1 MLPVMPSKGPARR
14 PLVAVAYEPRSVASI
29 AAVHLAEAASG
40 ICDLMWVIDARVPE
54 IREMSELL
62 RRFGVVVDIGGD
74 GVDAAAKQIGAF
86 RPDGIVTYFD
96 ASMVKV
102 ASIAERLG
110 LPFVT
115 PAAARLL
122 VDKLYQ
128 RRALQ
133 EAGVQVPRF
142 WSVGPV
148 SSADPLAAVGS
159 DVVWPAVLKP
169 RSDAGSHD
177 TFLACDEADVRAL
190 LDGLGADRPDMM
202 LEEYLSDDPAWT
214 QSSFADYVSVESVV
228 SHGVVSH
235 VAVTGRFP
243 PAETFRETGFF
254 VPAWLDADSE
264 QAVLD
269 LASAAAR
276 ALDVGFGCLHT
287 EVKFTAEGPRILEV
301 NGRIGFGIPAMLDQ
315 AAGFS
320 MFAASMQIALGEQV
334 FFDRPIACE
343 RLGYRLFLQPPA
355 IVGTVRAIDGVNVLA
370 DRPGVESVTIH
381 RGPGTRID
389 WREGTRTFVLAVVGV
404 AADHAQ
410 VRETWRVL
418 TEEVSVL
425 YDESEVGAGHSVRTA
440 CKTPPRPHTFYAG

>member
-1 MLPVMPSKGPARR
+1 MVPTKRPARR

-29 AAVHLAEAASG
+29 AAVQLAEAASG
-40 ICDLMWVIDARVPE
+40 ICDLMWLVDGRVPE
-54 IREMSELL
+54 MREMSSLL
-62 RRFGVVVDIGGD
+62 RRFGVVVDVGGES
-74 GVDAAAKQIGAF
+74 VDAAAKQVGAF

-96 ASMVKV
+96 ADMVKV
-102 ASIAERLG
+102 ASIAEQLG
-110 LPFVT
+110 LPFVAPT
-115 PAAARLL
+115 TARLL

-128 RRALQ
+128 RQALQ
-133 EAGVQVPRF
+133 EAGVEVPRF
-142 WSVGPV
+142 WPIGPV

-169 RSDAGSHD
+169 RSEAGSHD
-177 TFLACDEADVRAL
+177 TFLACDETDARAL

-214 QSSFADYVSVESVV
+214 QSPFADYVSVESVV

-254 VPAWLDADSE
+254 VPARLDIGSE
-264 QAVLD
+264 QAVLE
-269 LASAAAR
+269 LASAATR

-287 EVKFTAEGPRILEV
+287 EVKFTADGPRILEV

-315 AAGFS
+315 ATGFS
-320 MFAASMQIALGEQV
+320 MFATSMRIALGERV
-334 FFDRPIACE
+334 SFDRPIACQ
-343 RLGYRLFLQPPA
+343 RVGYRLFLQPPA

-370 DRPGVESVTIH
+370 DRPGVERVTIH
-381 RGPGTRID
+381 RGPGTRVD

-404 AADHAQ
+404 AADHGE

-418 TEEVSVL
+418 TEEVSVA
-425 YDESEVGAGHSVRTA
+425 YEESDVGAGHSIRTA
-440 CKTPPRPHTFYAG
+440 